1 MKKHINI
8 IVSWLFL
15 LLLVIGVA
23 CKQSEIQEETIPVPA
38 PAPAP
43 EKDYLVEAKLLAELP
58 QSILQAMAD
67 SEGFPEIKKD
77 IQYDVQVYHVT
88 YLTTYKDQE
97 IKASGLLAVPKN
109 YSGSL
114 PILSGQH
121 GTTFEQQDAPTNF
134 PTVFSG
140 FELFASAGYLTV
152 IPDYIGYGISKD
164 IFHPYYDQKHS
175 ALAVIDL
182 VKAAKSYAK
191 KNQVALNDKLFLVG
205 YSEGGYVTMAAQ
217 KEIETNPAHGLKV
230 TAAAAGAGGFDLT
243 GMLSEISAD
252 KPYSKPSY
260 LAFILQS
267 YNTVYS
273 WNRPL
278 TDFFREPY
286 ASQIPGLFNG
296 IATAGTINRSL
307 STDPKAL
314 FNPEFY
320 TTLKKA
326 NGESELK
333 KALVQNTIYTDWV
346 PASPTKIYQGTEDQS
361 VFFQNSK
368 ATYDKLIAA
377 GAKDLEFIPIPGG
390 THSSS
395 IEPMFMQVIR
405 WFKSLKNNY

>member
-1 MKKHINI
+1 VKKHKNI

-15 LLLVIGVA
+15 LLLVTSVA
-23 CKQSEIQEETIPVPA
+23 CRQSEIQEETTPVPA
-38 PAPAP
+38 P
-43 EKDYLVEAKLLAELP
+43 EKEYLVEAKLLAELP

-67 SEGFPEIKKD
+67 SEGFPEMKKD
-77 IQYDVQVYHVT
+77 MQYDVQVYHVT

-109 YSGSL
+109 YTGAL
-114 PILSGQH
+114 PVLSGQH

-134 PTVFSG
+134 PAAFSG

-191 KNQVALNDKLFLVG
+191 KNQLTLNNKLFLVG

-252 KPYSKPSY
+252 KPYTKPSY

-267 YNTVYS
+267 YNNVYS

-307 STDPKAL
+307 TNDPKAL

-320 TTLKKA
+320 ATLKKA

-377 GAKDLEFIPIPGG
+377 GAKDLEFISIPGG

-395 IEPMFMQVIR
+395 IEPMFMKVIP
-405 WFKSLKNNY
+405 WFKSLKNNQ

>member
-1 MKKHINI
+1 MNKHKNI
-8 IVSWLFL
+8 IASWLLL
-15 LLLVIGVA
+15 LLLVVSAA
-23 CKQSEIQEETIPVPA
+23 CRPNEIHEETA
-38 PAPAP
+38 PEPAP

-67 SEGFPEIKKD
+67 SEGFPEMKND
-77 IQYDVQVYHVT
+77 IQFDVQVYHVT
-88 YLTTYKDQE
+88 YLTSYKNQE

-109 YSGSL
+109 YTGSL

-134 PTVFSG
+134 PTAFSG

-152 IPDYIGYGISKD
+152 IPDYIGYGVSKD

-243 GMLSEISAD
+243 GMLAEISED
-252 KPYSKPSY
+252 KPYTKPSY

-286 ASQIPGLFNG
+286 AAQIPGLFDG
-296 IATAGTINRSL
+296 ITTAGTINRSL
-307 STDPKAL
+307 TTDPKAL
-314 FNPEFY
+314 FNPDFY
-320 TTLKKA
+320 ANLKKA
-326 NGESELK
+326 DGELELK
-333 KALVQNTIYTDWV
+333 QALVKNTIYTDWV
-346 PASPTKIYQGTEDQS
+346 PVSPTKIYQGTEDQS

-368 ATYDKLIAA
+368 DTYEKLMAT
-377 GAKDLEFIPIPGG
+377 GAKNLEFISIPGG

-395 IEPMFMQVIR
+395 IEPMLMQVIP
-405 WFKSLKNNY
+405 WFKSLKNNQ

>member
-1 MKKHINI
+1 VKKNINI
-8 IVSWLFL
+8 IVSWLFG
-15 LLLVIGVA
+15 LLLVIGVS
-23 CKQSEIQEETIPVPA
+23 CQQNEIQEETA
-38 PAPAP
+38 PEPTP

-67 SEGFPEIKKD
+67 SEGFPEMKED
-77 IQYDVQVYHVT
+77 IQYDVQVYYIT

-97 IKASGLLAVPKN
+97 IKASGLLALPKN
-109 YSGSL
+109 YTGSL

-121 GTTFEQQDAPTNF
+121 GTNFEQQDAPTNF
-134 PTVFSG
+134 PTAFTG

-191 KNQVALNDKLFLVG
+191 KNAVTLNDKLFLVG

-217 KEIETNPAHGLKV
+217 KEIETNPAHGLNV

-243 GMLSEISAD
+243 GMLSEISTD
-252 KPYSKPSY
+252 KPYTKPSY

-278 TDFFREPY
+278 TDFFQEPY
-286 ASQIPGLFNG
+286 ASQIPELFNG
-296 IATAGTINRSL
+296 VTTAGTINRSL
-307 STDPKAL
+307 TQDPKAL
-314 FNPEFY
+314 FNPDFY
-320 TTLKKA
+320 ASLKDP
-326 NGESELK
+326 NGELELK
-333 KALVQNTIYTDWV
+333 EALVKNTIYTDWV

-368 ATYDKLIAA
+368 DTYDKLIAA
-377 GAKDLEFIPIPGG
+377 GAKNLEFISIPGG

-395 IEPMFMQVIR
+395 IEPMFINVIP
-405 WFKSLKNNY
+405 WFKSLKNNL